1 MKYGGE
7 TTSMRLS
14 LTNLLG
20 VLFSIGVLVFGITE
34 ITGVT
39 NVLNSIPAL
48 SAYTFLN
55 LPSLFIVLGGVLN
68 AVFITYQPRYVGKA
82 FGSIFLIFSQS
93 KSSAKTLS
101 QDLENILEWND
112 QIKNDRVNALSKLEG
127 EYSTEVS
134 GYLFSLLSTNYTT
147 EDIQDFGS
155 NHVEEQYFRKLVV
168 VDVLRAMGGAAPSF
182 GMFGTLFGLIVMLG
196 QLENPSGMGPG
207 LAAALIT
214 TLYGISLARF
224 IFYPVAEK
232 LKNIAQLNKFR
243 EYFILEGILMIN
255 EKKSSFYIQDK
266 LSTYLQR
273 DFKKNKDDE

>member
-1 MKYGGE
+1 
-7 TTSMRLS
+7 MRLS
-14 LTNLLG
+14 ITNIVG
-20 VLFSIGVLVFGITE
+20 VLFSLSMLLFGVTE
-34 ITGVT
+34 ITGT
-39 NVLNSIPAL
+39 TAVLETIPAL
-48 SAYTFLN
+48 TDYRFLN

-82 FGSIFLIFSQS
+82 FGSIFLLFSQS
-93 KSSAKTLS
+93 NNSGKTLS
-101 QDLENILEWND
+101 KDLESILEWND
-112 QIKNDRVNALSKLEG
+112 QIKSDRVNSLSKLEDQ
-127 EYSTEVS
+127 YSIEVS
-134 GYLFSLLSTNYTT
+134 GYLFSLLSTNYSND
-147 EDIQDFGS
+147 DIHEFGS
-155 NHVEEQYFRKLVV
+155 NHIEEEYFRDLIV

-255 EKKSSFYIQDK
+255 DKKSSFYIQDK
-266 LSTYLQR
+266 LSTYLKR
-273 DFKKNKDDE
+273 DFKKNIKE

>member
-1 MKYGGE
+1 
-7 TTSMRLS
+7 MRLS
-14 LTNLLG
+14 ITNILG
-20 VLFSIGVLVFGITE
+20 VLFSLSLLIFGVTE
-34 ITGVT
+34 ITGAT
-39 NVLNSIPAL
+39 AILDTIPFL
-48 SAYTFLN
+48 SNYTFLN

-82 FGSIFLIFSQS
+82 FASTFLIFSQS
-93 KSSAKTLS
+93 KSSGKTLS
-101 QDLENILEWND
+101 NDLESILEWND
-112 QIKNDRVNALSKLEG
+112 QIKADRVNALSKLE
-127 EYSTEVS
+127 EQYSAEVS
-134 GYLFSLLSTNYTT
+134 GYLFSLLSTNYTSD
-147 EDIQDFGS
+147 DIHDFGS
-155 NHVEEQYFRKLVV
+155 NHIEEQYFRQLVV

-232 LKNIAQLNKFR
+232 LKNVGQLNKFR
-243 EYFILEGILMIN
+243 EYFILEGIIMIN

-273 DFKKNKDDE
+273 DFKKNKNDD

>member
-1 MKYGGE
+1 
-7 TTSMRLS
+7 MRLS
-14 LTNLLG
+14 ITNVLG
-20 VLFSIGVLVFGITE
+20 VLFSLSMLLFGVTE
-34 ITGVT
+34 ITGT
-39 NVLNSIPAL
+39 TAILDTIPAL
-48 SAYTFLN
+48 SDYRFLN

-68 AVFITYQPRYVGKA
+68 AVFITYQPRYVGRA

-93 KSSAKTLS
+93 KSSGKILS
-101 QDLENILEWND
+101 KDLESILEWND
-112 QIKNDRVNALSKLEG
+112 QIKSDRVNSLSKLEDQ
-127 EYSTEVS
+127 YSAEVS
-134 GYLFSLLSTNYTT
+134 GYLFSLLSTNYSND
-147 EDIQDFGS
+147 DIHDFGS
-155 NHVEEQYFRKLVV
+155 NHIEEQYFRDLVV

-232 LKNIAQLNKFR
+232 LKNVAQLNKFR

-255 EKKSSFYIQDK
+255 DKKSSFYIQDK
-266 LSTYLQR
+266 LSTYLKR
-273 DFKKNKDDE
+273 DFKKNTNED

>member
-1 MKYGGE
+1 
-7 TTSMRLS
+7 MRLS

-20 VLFSIGVLVFGITE
+20 VIFSVGMLVFGVTE
-34 ITGVT
+34 ITGTT
-39 NVLNSIPAL
+39 NVIDSIPGL
-48 SAYTFLN
+48 SNYRFLN

-82 FGSIFLIFSQS
+82 FGSIFLLFSQS
-93 KSSAKTLS
+93 KTSAKTLTT
-101 QDLENILEWND
+101 DLESILDWND
-112 QIKNDRVNALSKLEG
+112 QIKANRVQALSKLED
-127 EYSTEVS
+127 EHASDVS
-134 GYLFSLLSTNYTT
+134 GYLFSLLSTNYTN
-147 EDIQDFGS
+147 EDIQEFGA
-155 NHVEEQYFRKLVV
+155 NHVEEQYFRKMVV

-224 IFYPVAEK
+224 IFYPIAEK
-232 LKNIAQLNKFR
+232 IKNVAQMNKFR

-255 EKKSSFYIQDK
+255 DKKSSFYIQDK
-266 LSTYLQR
+266 MSTYLQR
-273 DFKKNKDDE
+273 DFKKTKGED

>member
-1 MKYGGE
+1 
-7 TTSMRLS
+7 MRLS
-14 LTNLLG
+14 ITNFLG
-20 VLFSIGVLVFGITE
+20 VIFSIGILVFGITE
-34 ITGVT
+34 ITGAT
-39 NVLNSIPAL
+39 QVLNSIPAL
-48 SAYTFLN
+48 SDYRFLN

-82 FGSIFLIFSQS
+82 FSSIFLIFSQS
-93 KSSAKTLS
+93 KTSARTLS
-101 QDLENILEWND
+101 QDLEKILEWND
-112 QIKNDRVNALSKLEG
+112 QIKSDRVNALSKLEN

-134 GYLFSLLSTNYTT
+134 GYLFSLLSTNYTS
-147 EDIQDFGS
+147 EDIHDFGA

-255 EKKSSFYIQDK
+255 DKKSSFYIQDK

-273 DFKKNKDDE
+273 DFKKNKDDN